1 MDNFLA
7 LTLTGKKPVITER
20 EINGVRWRWLGDGV
34 LELTPLTPPQ
44 GALVISAGIHGNE
57 TAPVEMLDAL
67 LGAISH
73 GEIPLRWRLLV
84 ILGNPPALK
93 QGKRYCHS
101 DMNRMFGG
109 RWQLFAES
117 GETCRARELEQC
129 LEDFYDQGKES
140 VRWHLDLHTAIRGS
154 LHPQFG
160 VLPQRDIPWDEKF
173 LTTALFVASTLAL
186 GAANLAHAA
195 DTTTAA
201 PADAKPM
208 MHHKGKFGPHQDMM
222 FKDLNLTDAQKQQ
235 IREIMKGQRDQMKRP
250 PLEERRAMHDIIASD
265 TFDKVKAEAQI
276 AKMEEQRKANMLAHM
291 ETQNK
296 IYNILTP
303 EQKKQFNANFEK
315 RLTERPAAKGKMP
328 ATAE

>member
-1 MDNFLA
+1 MM
-7 LTLTGKKPVITER
+7 KK
-20 EINGVRWRWLGDGV
+20 L
-34 LELTPLTPPQ
+34 
-44 GALVISAGIHGNE
+44 
-57 TAPVEMLDAL
+57 
-67 LGAISH
+67 
-73 GEIPLRWRLLV
+73 
-84 ILGNPPALK
+84 
-93 QGKRYCHS
+93 
-101 DMNRMFGG
+101 
-109 RWQLFAES
+109 
-117 GETCRARELEQC
+117 
-129 LEDFYDQGKES
+129 
-140 VRWHLDLHTAIRGS
+140 
-154 LHPQFG
+154 
-160 VLPQRDIPWDEKF
+160 
-173 LTTALFVASTLAL
+173 TALFVASTLAL

-265 TFDKVKAEAQI
+265 KAKAEAQI
-276 AKMEEQRKANMLAHM
+276 DKMAEQHKARMLAHM

>member
-1 MDNFLA
+1 M
-7 LTLTGKKPVITER
+7 KKI
-20 EINGVRWRWLGDGV
+20 
-34 LELTPLTPPQ
+34 
-44 GALVISAGIHGNE
+44 
-57 TAPVEMLDAL
+57 
-67 LGAISH
+67 
-73 GEIPLRWRLLV
+73 
-84 ILGNPPALK
+84 
-93 QGKRYCHS
+93 
-101 DMNRMFGG
+101 
-109 RWQLFAES
+109 
-117 GETCRARELEQC
+117 
-129 LEDFYDQGKES
+129 
-140 VRWHLDLHTAIRGS
+140 
-154 LHPQFG
+154 
-160 VLPQRDIPWDEKF
+160 
-173 LTTALFVASTLAL
+173 TALFVASTLAL

-195 DTTTAA
+195 DTTATTQT
-201 PADAKPM
+201 DSKPM
-208 MHHKGKFGPHQDMM
+208 MHHKGMPGHHDMM

>member
-1 MDNFLA
+1 MRKL
-7 LTLTGKKPVITER
+7 
-20 EINGVRWRWLGDGV
+20 
-34 LELTPLTPPQ
+34 
-44 GALVISAGIHGNE
+44 
-57 TAPVEMLDAL
+57 
-67 LGAISH
+67 
-73 GEIPLRWRLLV
+73 
-84 ILGNPPALK
+84 
-93 QGKRYCHS
+93 
-101 DMNRMFGG
+101 
-109 RWQLFAES
+109 
-117 GETCRARELEQC
+117 
-129 LEDFYDQGKES
+129 
-140 VRWHLDLHTAIRGS
+140 
-154 LHPQFG
+154 
-160 VLPQRDIPWDEKF
+160 
-173 LTTALFVASTLAL
+173 TALFVASTLAL

-265 TFDKVKAEAQI
+265 TF